1 MRTADE
7 MRQAVVFSALHE
19 YYNQKFQRIGN
30 SLRPLRDDARVKAYW
45 KRVLGPTWKGPYPL
59 HWCAAYALWS
69 IQEAGLAAGVIQRVN
84 RVNGSGYG
92 FCEPQR
98 LPKTAGT
105 WCAGKSGQELQARIK
120 PGDVAY
126 FERNQHHA
134 IVEAVDSIGMVWTV
148 DGNQP
153 AIDRH
158 GPQGTLP
165 ARHVTKVTCF
175 YSIEP
180 FVARALAEEAPKAQ

>member
-1 MRTADE
+1 MRTEDE

-19 YYNQKFQRIGN
+19 YHLQKFMRLGN
-30 SLRPLRDDARVKAYW
+30 SLRPLRDDQRVKAYW

-59 HWCAAYALWS
+59 HWCAAFALWS
-69 IQEAGLAAGVIQRVN
+69 IQEAGLAPGVIQLVD
-84 RVNGSGYG
+84 RVNGSGWG
-92 FCEPQR
+92 FCVPQN
-98 LPKTAGT
+98 LPPTLGT
-105 WCAGKSGQELQARIK
+105 WCAGKTAAQIRERVK

-134 IVEAVDSIGMVWTV
+134 IVEQVADSGDVWTV

-158 GPQGTLP
+158 GPQGSLP
-165 ARHVTKVTCF
+165 ARHSTAVFCY
-175 YSIEP
+175 YSIAP
-180 FVARALAEEAPKAQ
+180 FIARALELESKGQ

>member
-1 MRTADE
+1 MRTEEE

-19 YYNQKFQRIGN
+19 YYNQKFMRVGN
-30 SLRPLRDDARVKAYW
+30 ALRPLRDDKRVAAYW
-45 KRVLGPTWKGPYPL
+45 KRVLGPTWKGPYPP
-59 HWCAAYALWS
+59 HWCAAFALWS
-69 IQEAGLAAGVIQRVN
+69 IQEAGLAPGVLQLVD
-84 RVNGSGYG
+84 RVNGKGWG
-92 FCEPQR
+92 FCIPQG
-98 LPKTAGT
+98 LTPTVGAWCKHKTAAEIRT
-105 WCAGKSGQELQARIK
+105 RIQ

-134 IVEAVDSIGMVWTV
+134 IVEQVAENGDVWTI

-165 ARHVTKVTCF
+165 ARHSTGVYCF
-175 YSIEP
+175 YSIGK
-180 FVARALAEEAPKAQ
+180 FISRALELEGKGQ